1 MQQKEINIEN
11 TNYPLEV
18 FFTRVQISYF
28 VLNKE
33 KQFG

>member
-1 MQQKEINIEN
+1 MQQKEINIKN
-11 TNYPLEV
+11 ANYTLKV